1 MPMRSLDPLGPPED
15 AGLDKSPVTRFV
27 LGPNASLSVRG
38 AWIFMGLASLA
49 TLGCAAYCN
58 WLGFWPVLPF
68 AGLELGAL
76 GWALTAAMRGN
87 RYREVLSFDESQV
100 RIEVGMTGQ
109 GAAVRFELPR
119 AWTRAWIERDA
130 EQRHAPTRLVLGCS
144 GQRVEV
150 GRCLTDEERE
160 DLLVRFKGLLSAP
173 GVRLRQTPGM
183 TLGDG

>member
-1 MPMRSLDPLGPPED
+1 MRSLDPLGPHED
-15 AGLDKSPVTRFV
+15 AGLDMSPVTRFV

-38 AWIFMGLASLA
+38 AWIFMGLASAA
-49 TLGCAAYCN
+49 TLGCAAWCT

-76 GWALTAAMRGN
+76 GWALTVAMRGN
-87 RYREVLSFDESQV
+87 RYREVLSFDEARV
-100 RIEVGMTGQ
+100 RIEIGMAGQ
-109 GAAVRFELPR
+109 GAAARFELPR
-119 AWTRAWIERDA
+119 AWARAWIERDA
-130 EQRHAPTRLVLGCS
+130 TRRHAPTRLVLGCS
-144 GQRVEV
+144 GQRVVV

-173 GVRLRQTPGM
+173 IVRLGQTPGM